1 MIISRRKRIE
11 RKDVRIY
18 LNYRPLTQVQS
29 LKYLGI
35 ILDSKLTFKD
45 HIIYITDK
53 CSRLIFALSKS
64 AKLNW
69 GLGHEALKTIYT
81 GAILPLLQYGAPIW
95 IKALAKTSYKIKLI
109 RVQRLINIRIAK
121 SFRTVSN

>member
-45 HIIYITDK
+45 HIIYI
-53 CSRLIFALSKS
+53 S
-64 AKLNW
+64 AQDLFLRYQN
-69 GLGHEALKTIYT
+69 
-81 GAILPLLQYGAPIW
+81 LP
-95 IKALAKTSYKIKLI
+95 
-109 RVQRLINIRIAK
+109 N
-121 SFRTVSN
+121 